1 MADDIRLTLAC
12 GDYDRTRPLWD
23 GSVHPE
29 GITLDCVVREP
40 NEIFRR
46 MLKDEEFDV
55 SEMSLSNYIMECG
68 KSPCR
73 FVAIPVFLSRAFRH
87 SNIYI
92 HKPSGIREARDLR
105 GKRIGV
111 SEYHTTLA
119 LWLRGI
125 LWEEYQ
131 VSPEEVEWFTGGVE
145 GPGPADRMGDFAPP
159 PGVKIHRIP
168 PGKCLSGM
176 LEDGEIDVL
185 LNPRK
190 PGCFDGRKI
199 TRLWENYR
207 EMETDYYARTKIF
220 PIMHVVVIRRDV
232 ALKYPWAAR
241 SLCSAFARAKKIALG
256 KLTGMGT
263 LPVTLP
269 WAFSEAEKA
278 MELMGRD
285 YWPYGVEANR
295 HVLETM
301 LRYAKEQGL
310 CLPRITVDNLF
321 PATIAE

>member
-1 MADDIRLTLAC
+1 MKDDIRLTLAC

-23 GSVHPE
+23 GFVRPE
-29 GITLDCVVREP
+29 GISLNCIVLEP

-46 MLKDEEFDV
+46 MLKEEEFDV
-55 SEMSLSNYIMECG
+55 SEMSLSNYITECG
-68 KSPCR
+68 KNPRR

-87 SNIYI
+87 SNLYVNRQ
-92 HKPSGIREARDLR
+92 SGIREARDLR

-125 LWEEYQ
+125 LQEEYQ
-131 VSPEEVEWFTGGVE
+131 VSPAEAEWFTGGVE
-145 GPGPADRMGDFAPP
+145 APGPDDRMGDFTPP
-159 PGVKIHRIP
+159 PGVIIHRIP

-176 LEDGEIDVL
+176 LRDGELDVL

-190 PGCFDGRKI
+190 PGCYDGREI
-199 TRLWENYR
+199 ARLWENYR

-220 PIMHVVVIRRDV
+220 PIMHVVVIKREIYM
-232 ALKYPWAAR
+232 KHPWAAQ
-241 SLCSAFARAKKIALG
+241 SLYRAFTRAKETAIT
-256 KLTGMGT
+256 KLTRMGT

-269 WAFSEAEKA
+269 WAFSEAERA
-278 MELMGRD
+278 MDLMGRD
-285 YWPYGVEANR
+285 FWPYGVEANR

-310 CLPRITVDNLF
+310 CLPRITVDDLF
-321 PATIAE
+321 PAKIAD